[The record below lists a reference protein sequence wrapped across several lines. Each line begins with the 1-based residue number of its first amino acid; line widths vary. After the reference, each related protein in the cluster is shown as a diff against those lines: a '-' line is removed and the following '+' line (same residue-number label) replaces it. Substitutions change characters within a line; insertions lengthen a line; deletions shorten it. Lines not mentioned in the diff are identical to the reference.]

1 MAPPSPTRNRLEGVQ
16 ANVDELLQLRFK
28 ATGIR
33 LHSRRPTI
41 AIPAGG
47 RLARF
52 RSHGIDYQES
62 RNYQPGDDFRHIDWR
77 VTARTG
83 RPHTKL
89 YQEERERPVMV
100 LAEFGPSMFFGTR
113 GAFKSVIAARV
124 GALLAWAT
132 IANGDRIGAL
142 LVGRNRQLALRP
154 AGREQGVLRLI
165 RELVSWTAWD
175 KDSVAMPVPRLSE
188 TLDSLNRVVRPG
200 SLIVIV
206 SDFYTLDPAADSQLA
221 RLRRR
226 HELLA
231 CQILDPL
238 ERLPPPPSRYGIS
251 DGLQPLLLDTTSARC
266 RDDYIAC
273 LGARQEAVR
282 SLLNR
287 HAIPLLPIL
296 THEDTAASLRR
307 NLKERSCRA
316 PLTRGPSL

>member
-1 MAPPSPTRNRLEGVQ
+1 LEGVQ

-28 ATGIR
+28 ATGIH
-33 LHSRRPTI
+33 LHSRRPTV
-41 AIPAGG
+41 ASPAGG

-52 RSHGIDYQES
+52 RSRGIDYQES
-62 RNYQPGDDFRHIDWR
+62 RSYQPGDDIRHMDWR

-89 YQEERERPVMV
+89 YQEERERPILV
-100 LAEFGPSMFFGTR
+100 LAEFGTSMFFGTR

-124 GALLAWAT
+124 SALLAWAA

-142 LVGRNRQLALRP
+142 LVGRNRQLVLRP
-154 AGREQGVLRLI
+154 TGREQGVLRLI
-165 RELVSWTAWD
+165 RELVSWTIWD
-175 KDSVAMPVPRLSE
+175 KDSVATPVPRLSE
-188 TLDSLNRVVRPG
+188 TLDSLNRVARPG
-200 SLIVIV
+200 SLIIIV
-206 SDFYTLDPAADSQLA
+206 SDFYTLDPASEPQLA

-238 ERLPPPPSRYGIS
+238 EQLPPPPGCYGIS
-251 DGLQPLLLDTTSARC
+251 DGRQPLLLDTTSAHC

-282 SLLNR
+282 TVLNR

-316 PLTRGPSL
+316 PLARGPSP